1 MSLKIISLPISNSN
15 GYYLF
20 ERFSGLL
27 LSKPRKSTLQNTRD
41 STKLNSFLGLNN
53 QPYKLSSFSSESV
66 SFNKGGFLVR
76 FYAILLTKIIKFNF
90 FLGRVFAKLG
100 YRYFSDSKEAV
111 AFFRKHICPSQQND
125 LCLART
131 LFAAATSKKFKEN
144 GVIFI
149 GVFLP
154 SKSMHAW
161 IIENGAHTD
170 LLDGIWINY
179 QPVAAIYYEK
189 KTR

>member
-1 MSLKIISLPISNSN
+1 MSLKIRVLPVSDKDAC
-15 GYYLF
+15 YFF
-20 ERFSGLL
+20 ELFSGLL
-27 LSKPRKSTLQNTRD
+27 LSKHRKSTFQNTKD
-41 STKLNSFLGLNN
+41 NSKLNSFLGLNN
-53 QPYKLSSFSSESV
+53 QPYILSPTPSENTP
-66 SFNKGGFLVR
+66 FNKENFLIGI
-76 FYAILLTKIIKFNF
+76 YAIFLTKIIKLNF
-90 FLGRVFAKLG
+90 YLGRVFAKLG

-179 QPVAAIYYEK
+179 QPVAAIYYD
-189 KTR
+189 

>member
-1 MSLKIISLPISNSN
+1 MSLKIRVLPISEKDA
-15 GYYLF
+15 YYFF
-20 ERFSGLL
+20 EPFSGLL
-27 LSKPRKSTLQNTRD
+27 LSKPRKSTFQNTRD
-41 STKLNSFLGLNN
+41 NTKLNSYLGLNN
-53 QPYKLSSFSSESV
+53 QPYKLSSTSYEIM
-66 SFNKGGFLVR
+66 SFNTGDFLLR
-76 FYAILLTKIIKFNF
+76 FYAILLTKIIRFNF

-100 YRYFSDSKEAV
+100 YRYFSDSKEAI
-111 AFFRKHICPSQQND
+111 AFFRKYICPGQQND

-161 IIENGAHTD
+161 IIEDGAHTD
-170 LLDGIWINY
+170 PHDGIWINY
-179 QPVAAIYYEK
+179 QPVAAIYYD
-189 KTR
+189 